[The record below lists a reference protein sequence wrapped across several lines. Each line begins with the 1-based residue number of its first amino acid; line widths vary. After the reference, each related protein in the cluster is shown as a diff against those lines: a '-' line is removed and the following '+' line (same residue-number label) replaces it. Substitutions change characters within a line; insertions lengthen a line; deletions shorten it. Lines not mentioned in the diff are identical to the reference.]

1 MQTISILPKSRFL
14 RHLFFWVWV
23 YLVDVFVF
31 GVGYENI
38 PLFLRLA
45 ALEMPGQLFFA
56 YLIMYGVVPRYFE
69 DKQIVKWSFITIL
82 AFLVCGI
89 IGHALFIAFKAYT
102 TDPAFWD
109 IPKIF
114 LRGFYSVLKA
124 CLAVLVKLGM
134 LWYENEKKVAALQKA
149 KLESELKMLKDQVNP
164 HFMFNTLNNLYG
176 LIAKNPEQAQESVI
190 RLSGILHFMLH
201 ESNNLTIPL
210 QRELQCVRDYVDLEK
225 IRYSERLSVSIHASE
240 EVSSLSI
247 APLLLFPLV
256 ENSFKHG
263 VADNLADA
271 WINLHCS
278 IDRQTFVF
286 TIENSKA
293 IMRTPSA
300 SGRIGLANVKRRLEL
315 MYPEAHSFQVTDTD
329 DSFMVVLK
337 IQKSQMNG
345 QSAGIYETE
354 MSYR

>member
-38 PLFLRLA
+38 PLFLKLA
-45 ALEMPGQLFFA
+45 LLEMPGQLFFA
-56 YLIMYGVVPRYFE
+56 YLIMYWVVPRYFK
-69 DKQIVKWSFITIL
+69 DKQIIKWTLVTIL
-82 AFLVCGI
+82 AFLVCGLM
-89 IGHALFIAFKAYT
+89 GHALFLGFKAYT
-102 TDPAFWD
+102 TDPGFWD

-124 CLAVLVKLGM
+124 CLAVLVKLGV
-134 LWYENEKKVAALQKA
+134 LWYENEKKVAALEKA
-149 KLESELKMLKDQVNP
+149 KLEGELKMLKEQVNP

-190 RLSGILHFMLH
+190 RLSGILQFMLH
-201 ESNNLTIPL
+201 ESNHMTIPIH
-210 QRELQCVRDYVDLEK
+210 RELQCVRDYVDLEK
-225 IRYSERLSVSIHASE
+225 IRYSEKLSVSIQASD
-240 EVSSLSI
+240 EVHSLSI

-263 VADNLADA
+263 VADNLNEA

-278 IDRQTFVF
+278 IDRKMFVF
-286 TIENSKA
+286 TLENSKA
-293 IMRTPSA
+293 PARTSN
-300 SGRIGLANVKRRLEL
+300 GTGGIGLANVRRRLEL
-315 MYPEAHSFQVTDTD
+315 MYPNAHSFQIMDSD
-329 DSFMVVLK
+329 DSFMIILK
-337 IQKSQMNG
+337 IQKSIMTTQP
-345 QSAGIYETE
+345 AELYETE

>member
-1 MQTISILPKSRFL
+1 MQTIFILPKSRFL
-14 RHLFFWVWV
+14 RHLLFWVWV

-38 PLFLRLA
+38 PLFLKLA
-45 ALEMPGQLFFA
+45 LLEMPGQLFFA
-56 YLIMYGVVPRYFE
+56 YLIMYWVVPRYIR
-69 DKQIVKWSFITIL
+69 DKQIIKWSFVTVL
-82 AFLVCGI
+82 AFLACGI
-89 IGHALFIAFKAYT
+89 IGHALFIGFKAYT
-102 TDPAFWD
+102 TDPGLWD

-124 CLAVLVKLGM
+124 CLAVLVKLGVM
-134 LWYENEKKVAALQKA
+134 WYENEKKVAALEKA
-149 KLESELKMLKDQVNP
+149 KLEGELKMLKEQVNP

-176 LIAKNPEQAQESVI
+176 LIARNPEQAQESVI
-190 RLSGILHFMLH
+190 RLSGILQFMLH
-201 ESNNLTIPL
+201 ESNHMTIPI

-225 IRYSERLSVSIHASE
+225 IRYSERLSVSIQASE
-240 EVSSLSI
+240 EVSALSI

-263 VADNLADA
+263 VADNLDEA

-286 TIENSKA
+286 TLENSKA
-293 IMRTPSA
+293 PARESNI
-300 SGRIGLANVKRRLEL
+300 SGGIGLTNVRRRLEL
-315 MYPEAHSFQVTDTD
+315 MYPDAHSFQTMDSD

-337 IQKSQMNG
+337 IQKSKMNG
-345 QSAGIYETE
+345 QSVELYEAE

>member
-1 MQTISILPKSRFL
+1 MQTIVILPKNRFL
-14 RHLFFWVWV
+14 RHLLFWVWV

-38 PLFLRLA
+38 PLFLKLA
-45 ALEMPGQLFFA
+45 LLEMPGQLFFA
-56 YLIMYGVVPRYFE
+56 YLVMYWVVPRYIK
-69 DKQIVKWSFITIL
+69 DKQIIKWAFVTVL
-82 AFLVCGI
+82 AFLICGI
-89 IGHALFIAFKAYT
+89 FGHALFIGFKAYT
-102 TDPAFWD
+102 TDPGFWD

-124 CLAVLVKLGM
+124 CLAVLVKLGVM
-134 LWYENEKKVAALQKA
+134 WYDNEKKVAALEKA
-149 KLESELKMLKDQVNP
+149 KLEGELKMLKEQVNP

-190 RLSGILHFMLH
+190 RLSGILQFMLH
-201 ESNNLTIPL
+201 ESNHMVIPIH
-210 QRELQCVRDYVDLEK
+210 RELQCVHDYVDLEK
-225 IRYSERLSVSIHASE
+225 IRYSERLSVSIHTSD

-263 VADNLADA
+263 VADNLDQA

-278 IDRQTFVF
+278 VDRQMFVF
-286 TIENSKA
+286 TLENSKA
-293 IMRTPSA
+293 PARI
-300 SGRIGLANVKRRLEL
+300 SGTSGGIGLANVRRRLEL
-315 MYPEAHSFQVTDTD
+315 MYPEAHSFQTMNSD
-329 DSFMVVLK
+329 DSFMVILK
-337 IQKSQMNG
+337 IQKSKMKAQP
-345 QSAGIYETE
+345 AVLYEAE